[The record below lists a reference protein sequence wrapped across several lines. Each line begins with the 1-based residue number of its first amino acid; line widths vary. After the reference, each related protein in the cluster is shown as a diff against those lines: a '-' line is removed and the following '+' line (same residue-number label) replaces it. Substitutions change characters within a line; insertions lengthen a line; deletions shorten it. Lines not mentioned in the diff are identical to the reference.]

1 MFGWLFGQHSFSNF
15 KIVIAASREAKMAS
29 NFCRWSNWD
38 LLTVKFSW
46 KKKFPNSAKTS
57 QQEQKLQSGE
67 SACFSWVPVS
77 HKRRHWHLHS
87 FLELQCNG
95 HLLKLLS
102 SWKSELSLWFG
113 FGLALPR
120 LRWQCWRMLKP
131 QVEFW
136 GEKTRCFRVSAL
148 SVRLFMAL

>member
-95 HLLKLLS
+95 HLLKLCYRAEKV
-102 SWKSELSLWFG
+102 SWVWFWISPSTTPLAVLTYVETPSWILG
-113 FGLALPR
+113 RRNTMFPCFG
-120 LRWQCWRMLKP
+120 
-131 QVEFW
+131 
-136 GEKTRCFRVSAL
+136 S
-148 SVRLFMAL
+148 